1 MESPF
6 KEDIVRGKV
15 ALITG
20 GGSGIGLEISTQFGQ
35 HGASIAIMGRRK
47 QVLDS
52 AVSALQS
59 LGIKAVGFMGDV
71 RKQED
76 AKRVVES
83 TFKHFGRLDILVN
96 AAAGNFLVSAEDL
109 SPNGFKTVMDIDS
122 VGTFTMCYEALKYL
136 KKGGLGRGSSSGG
149 TILNIS
155 ATLHYTAS
163 WYQIHV
169 SAAKA
174 AIDSVTRNLALEWG
188 TDYDIRVNGIAP
200 GPISGTPGM
209 SKLAP
214 DEIDNKSREY
224 MPLYKLGDK
233 WDIAMAALYLT
244 CDSGKYVNGTTL
256 IVDGGLWLS
265 RPRHLPKE
273 AVKQLSRAVEQRSRA
288 APVGVPTS
296 KL

>member
-1 MESPF
+1 
-6 KEDIVRGKV
+6 
-15 ALITG
+15 
-20 GGSGIGLEISTQFGQ
+20 
-35 HGASIAIMGRRK
+35 MGRRK

-59 LGIKAVGFMGDV
+59 LGIKAVDFVGDV

-96 AAAGNFLVSAEDL
+96 AAAGNFLVPAEDL

-136 KKGGLGRGSSSGG
+136 KKGGPGRGSSSGG

-163 WYQIHV
+163 WLPF
-169 SAAKA
+169 

-200 GPISGTPGM
+200 GPISGTPSM

-214 DEIDNKSREY
+214 DEIDNKAREY
-224 MPLYKLGDK
+224 MLLYKLGDK
-233 WDIAMAALYLT
+233 
-244 CDSGKYVNGTTL
+244 
-256 IVDGGLWLS
+256 
-265 RPRHLPKE
+265 
-273 AVKQLSRAVEQRSRA
+273 
-288 APVGVPTS
+288 
-296 KL
+296 

>member
-20 GGSGIGLEISTQFGQ
+20 GGAGIGLEISTQFGQ

-59 LGIKAVGFMGDV
+59 LGIKVESFSWDSDSYVTDSVDSKSLQFITFGVALKAVGFVWDV

-76 AKRVVES
+76 VKRVVES
-83 TFKHFGRLDILVN
+83 TFKHFGRLDTLVN

-109 SPNGFKTVMDIDS
+109 SPNGFKTV
-122 VGTFTMCYEALKYL
+122 Y
-136 KKGGLGRGSSSGG
+136 
-149 TILNIS
+149 
-155 ATLHYTAS
+155 
-163 WYQIHV
+163 
-169 SAAKA
+169 A

-200 GPISGTPGM
+200 GPISGTLGM
-209 SKLAP
+209 TKLAL
-214 DEIDNKSREY
+214 DEIDNKARESF
-224 MPLYKLGDK
+224 YKLGDK
-233 WDIAMAALYLT
+233 WDIAMAALYLA

-265 RPRHLPKE
+265 RPRHLLKE
-273 AVKQLSRAVEQRSRA
+273 AVKQLSRAVEKRSRA

>member
-1 MESPF
+1 MVSPF
-6 KEDIVRGKV
+6 KEEIVRDKV

-20 GGSGIGLEISTQFGQ
+20 
-35 HGASIAIMGRRK
+35 
-47 QVLDS
+47 VLDS

-59 LGIKAVGFMGDV
+59 LGIKAVGFVGDV

-76 AKRVVES
+76 AKRVAES

-136 KKGGLGRGSSSGG
+136 KKGGPGRGSSSGG

-188 TDYDIRVNGIAP
+188 TDYDIQVNGIAP
-200 GPISGTPGM
+200 GPISGTPGI

-214 DEIDNKSREY
+214 DEIDNKAREY

-233 WDIAMAALYLT
+233 WDIAMAALYLA
-244 CDSGKYVNGTTL
+244 CDSGKYENGTTL
-256 IVDGGLWLS
+256 IVDRGLWLS
-265 RPRHLPKE
+265 QPRHLPKE
-273 AVKQLSRAVEQRSRA
+273 AVKQLS
-288 APVGVPTS
+288 
-296 KL
+296 